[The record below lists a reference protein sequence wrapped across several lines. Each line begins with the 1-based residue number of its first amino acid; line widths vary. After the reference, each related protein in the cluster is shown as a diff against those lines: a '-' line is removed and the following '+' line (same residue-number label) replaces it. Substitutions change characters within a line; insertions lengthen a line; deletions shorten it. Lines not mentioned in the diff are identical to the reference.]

1 MEVDWA
7 EHYRKNHAKTQFKSE
22 KESKNFWDTFSKNYA
37 KNVLNKKNG
46 WVENNIEYIKNEF
59 KIDKNT
65 SILEIGPG
73 PGTYTIP
80 LAKEVKEIT
89 VVEQSTG
96 MIDILKNRMKEEEID
111 NINIIKKRWD
121 DFKLDADSNHDIV
134 FSSYSLGVDDMESA
148 LKKMNNY
155 AEKYCCILTFG
166 TRQAW
171 RSIYNKIGES
181 ILEHDPKRK
190 EYGITY
196 ILIYNILH
204 QLGIYADVKIS
215 EKPFSQIFENLDEAA
230 EHYLDRFRARGE
242 LNINDEQYSK
252 IKEILSQELT
262 KTEDFWKFE
271 KNSKEALIWW
281 KKEQNI

>member
-1 MEVDWA
+1 M
-7 EHYRKNHAKTQFKSE
+7 
-22 KESKNFWDTFSKNYA
+22 ESKNFWDTFSKNYA
-37 KNVLNKKNG
+37 KNVLNKKNNE
-46 WVENNIEYIKNEF
+46 VKNNIKYLKNEF

-73 PGTYTIP
+73 PGTYTMP
-80 LAKEVKEIT
+80 LAREVKEIT

-111 NINIIKKRWD
+111 NINIINKRWD
-121 DFKLDADSNHDIV
+121 DFKLDADSNPDIV

-171 RSIYNKIGES
+171 RPIYNKIGES

-190 EYGITY
+190 EYGMTY
-196 ILIYNILH
+196 ILIYNILY

-215 EKPFSQIFENLDEAA
+215 EKPFLQTFENLDEAA
-230 EHYLDRFRARGE
+230 EHYLDRFRARGDIK
-242 LNINDEQYSK
+242 LNNEQYSK
-252 IKEILSQELT
+252 IKEILSNELT
-262 KTEDFWKFE
+262 KTEDSWKFE

>member
-1 MEVDWA
+1 M
-7 EHYRKNHAKTQFKSE
+7 
-22 KESKNFWDTFSKNYA
+22 
-37 KNVLNKKNG
+37 LNNKNG
-46 WVENNIEYIKNEF
+46 WVGHNIDYLKNEF
-59 KIDKNT
+59 NIDKNT

-96 MIDILKNRMKEEEID
+96 MIDILKNRMKEECID
-111 NINIIKKRWD
+111 NINIINKRWD
-121 DFKLDADSNHDIV
+121 NFELNREFNPDIV
-134 FSSYSLGVDDMESA
+134 FSSYSLGVDDMEES

-171 RSIYNKIGES
+171 REIYNKIRES
-181 ILEHDPKRK
+181 IFEQKPERK
-190 EYGITY
+190 EFGMTY

-204 QLGIYADVKIS
+204 QLGIYADVKLS
-215 EKPFSQIFENLDEAA
+215 EKSFSQTFNNLDDAA
-230 EHYLDRFRARGE
+230 EHYLDRFKARGE
-242 LNINDEQYSK
+242 LTLNDEQYSK
-252 IKEILSQELT
+252 IKEILSEELT
-262 KTEDFWKFE
+262 KAEDSWTFTKT
-271 KNSKEALIWW
+271 SKEAMITW

>member
-1 MEVDWA
+1 MEIDWA
-7 EHYRKNHAKTQFKSE
+7 EYYRKNHAKTQFKSE
-22 KESKNFWDTFSKNYA
+22 KESKNFWDSFSKNYA
-37 KNVLNKKNG
+37 KNVLNKNERIEKN
-46 WVENNIEYIKNEF
+46 VEYFKNAF
-59 KIDKNT
+59 DINKNT

-80 LAKEVKEIT
+80 LSKEVGEIT

-111 NINIIKKRWD
+111 NINIINKRWD
-121 DFKLDADSNHDIV
+121 DFKLDCSFKPDIV

-171 RSIYNKIGES
+171 REIYQKIGQV
-181 ILEHDPKRK
+181 ILKNDPERK
-190 EYGITY
+190 EYGLTY
-196 ILIYNILH
+196 ILIYNILY
-204 QLGIYADVKIS
+204 QLGIYADVKIT
-215 EKPFSQIFENLDEAA
+215 EKPFLQTFETLDEAVN
-230 EHYLDRFRARGE
+230 HYLDRFKARGE
-242 LNINDEQYSK
+242 LKLIDDDYLK

-262 KTEDFWKFE
+262 KTEDSWRFE
-271 KNSKEALIWW
+271 KNSKEAMVLW
-281 KKEQNI
+281 KKEHDI